1 MFATSTLSTTFCI
14 APRANV
20 SNSRKTVVTKA
31 EGPGQTYLSTLPG
44 TVSPFEKSPWDPAG
58 FVNEYTT
65 VGEVRR
71 YREAELTHGRVAML
85 AAVGFI
91 VGENIEDFPLF
102 GGIVSGPAITQFQQL
117 PRGFWETL
125 VLVIGIC
132 EAYRVA
138 VGWASPTGAGFNQ
151 LKSEEEYNMGELNFD
166 PLGYLAGE
174 EAKAASPEEFAEKL
188 LELKNKELNNGRLA
202 MIAIAGFVAQE
213 FAEPEG
219 AKEIFEHL
227 FQTIEQDVVYE
238 VVKVEEAVE
247 ALERAG

>member
-1 MFATSTLSTTFCI
+1 MFAVANNVLSAV
-14 APRANV
+14 APRATPV
-20 SNSRKTVVTKA
+20 QSRRTVVTRA
-31 EGPGQTYLSTLPG
+31 EATSGKECL
-44 TVSPFEKSPWDPAG
+44 
-58 FVNEYTT
+58 VNEFTT
-65 VGEVRR
+65 VGDVRR

-85 AAVGFI
+85 ASVGFI

-102 GGIVSGPAITQFQQL
+102 GGVVSGPAITQFQQL
-117 PRGFWETL
+117 PRGFWEAL
-125 VLVIGIC
+125 VLAIGIA

-138 VGWASPTGAGFNQ
+138 IGWATPTGAGFNQ
-151 LKSEEEYNMGELNFD
+151 LKSEEEYTMGELNFD
-166 PLGYLAGE
+166 PLGYLE
-174 EAKAASPEEFAEKL
+174 SASPEEVLA
-188 LELKNKELNNGRLA
+188 LKNKELNNGRLA

-227 FQTIEQDVVYE
+227 FQTIEQDIVYE